1 MVASRPFEDAAA
13 LQSERLGFD
22 TARVFVEHPIQD
34 RSDEEMQALAD
45 DAVEALVSALTGP

>member
-34 RSDEEMQALAD
+34 RPDEEMQGQAD
-45 DAVEALVSALTGP
+45 DAGEAPVSARTGP